1 MNLRAGCACAG
12 LLVGTALAGCGLL
25 SPFDPKPE
33 PAAIATATYASGDY
47 KIGPE
52 DVLEIIVW
60 RNQDLSKTVTVRP
73 DGKIS
78 LPLIGDVYAVGLT
91 PDQLTKEIVNRL
103 KEYKENPN
111 VSVVVQQ
118 VNSYG
123 IYVLGE
129 VAHPGKYQLKS
140 YTTVLQAVSMAGG
153 FTPYASKSKMF
164 MLRKLPDRETE
175 IRIPIDY
182 DEIVSGED
190 STHNAI
196 LVPGDTLVVP

>member
-1 MNLRAGCACAG
+1 MTDRRTWLLAGVLAG
-12 LLVGTALAGCGLL
+12 LTGALGACN
-25 SPFDPKPE
+25 PFDPKPE
-33 PAAIATATYASGDY
+33 PSAIANATYSVGDY

-52 DVLEIIVW
+52 DVLEVIVW
-60 RNQDLSKTVTVRP
+60 RNQDLSKVVTVRP
-73 DGKIS
+73 DGKVS
-78 LPLIGDVYAVGLT
+78 LPLIGDVVAVGLT
-91 PDQLTKEIVNRL
+91 PDQLTREVVSRL
-103 KEYKENPN
+103 KDYKENPN

-153 FTPYASKSKMF
+153 FTPYAAKNKMF
-164 MLRKLPDRETE
+164 MLRKIPDKDTE
-175 IRIPIDY
+175 VRIPIDY

-196 LVPGDTLVVP
+196 MIPGDTLVVP

>member
-1 MNLRAGCACAG
+1 V
-12 LLVGTALAGCGLL
+12 VG
-25 SPFDPKPE
+25 
-33 PAAIATATYASGDY
+33 
-47 KIGPE
+47 
-52 DVLEIIVW
+52 
-60 RNQDLSKTVTVRP
+60 
-73 DGKIS
+73 
-78 LPLIGDVYAVGLT
+78 
-91 PDQLTKEIVNRL
+91 RL
-103 KEYKENPN
+103 KDYKENPN

-153 FTPYASKSKMF
+153 FTPYASKNKMF
-164 MLRKLPDRETE
+164 MLRKIPDKDTE
-175 IRIPIDY
+175 VRIPIDY

-196 LVPGDTLVVP
+196 MIPGDTLVVP

>member
-1 MNLRAGCACAG
+1 MSWPW
-12 LLVGTALAGCGLL
+12 V
-25 SPFDPKPE
+25 
-33 PAAIATATYASGDY
+33 
-47 KIGPE
+47 
-52 DVLEIIVW
+52 
-60 RNQDLSKTVTVRP
+60 
-73 DGKIS
+73 
-78 LPLIGDVYAVGLT
+78 LT
-91 PDQLTKEIVNRL
+91 PDQLMKEVVSRL
-103 KEYKENPN
+103 KDYKENPN

-153 FTPYASKSKMF
+153 FTPYAAKNKMF
-164 MLRKLPDRETE
+164 MLRKIPDKDTE
-175 IRIPIDY
+175 VRIPIDY

-196 LVPGDTLVVP
+196 MIPGDTLVVP

>member
-1 MNLRAGCACAG
+1 MRAQALVCCLIAVSVAACN
-12 LLVGTALAGCGLL
+12 
-25 SPFDPKPE
+25 PFDPKPE
-33 PAAIATATYASGDY
+33 PAAIANATYATGDY

-60 RNQDLSKTVTVRP
+60 RNQDLSKTITVRP

-78 LPLIGDVYAVGLT
+78 LPLIGDVQAVGLT

-123 IYVLGE
+123 VFVLGE

-140 YTTVLQAVSMAGG
+140 FTSVLQAMSLAGG
-153 FTPYASKSKMF
+153 FTQYAAKSKMF
-164 MLRKLPDRETE
+164 LLRKLPDRDSEV
-175 IRIPIDY
+175 RIPIDY

>member
-1 MNLRAGCACAG
+1 MKTGHMRCAAVIVGMLFLLSGGC
-12 LLVGTALAGCGLL
+12 

-33 PAAIATATYASGDY
+33 PAAITTATYATGDY

-60 RNQDLSKTVTVRP
+60 RNQDLSKTITVRP

-78 LPLIGDVYAVGLT
+78 LPLIGDVQAVGMT

-103 KEYKENPN
+103 KEFKENPN

-123 IYVLGE
+123 VFVLGE

-140 YTTVLQAVSMAGG
+140 FTSVLQAVSLAGG
-153 FTPYASKSKMF
+153 FTPYAAKSKMF
-164 MLRKLPDRETE
+164 LLRKIPDRDSEV
-175 IRIPIDY
+175 RIPIDY

>member
-1 MNLRAGCACAG
+1 MKMGHMQCAAGIVG
-12 LLVGTALAGCGLL
+12 ILLVLSGC

-33 PAAIATATYASGDY
+33 PAVITTATYATGDY

-60 RNQDLSKTVTVRP
+60 RNQDLSKTITVRP

-78 LPLIGDVYAVGLT
+78 LPLIGDVQAVGMT

-103 KEYKENPN
+103 KEFEENPN

-123 IYVLGE
+123 VLYWRSRP
-129 VAHPGKYQLKS
+129 PG
-140 YTTVLQAVSMAGG
+140 
-153 FTPYASKSKMF
+153 
-164 MLRKLPDRETE
+164 
-175 IRIPIDY
+175 
-182 DEIVSGED
+182 
-190 STHNAI
+190 
-196 LVPGDTLVVP
+196 